1 MIKLANQPGKPRRD
15 KMVAANERDEE
26 KNLGNCQERCLKRA
40 RNGNNRKSILMKML
54 RLMKQAKTSL
64 ARSSRALMVLCAGSL
79 LMLASQAQAGEW
91 VFSCERTS
99 GTSSGTYSVLP
110 GDPTQMPPV
119 SETFSFDWPS
129 NKYTDPNNDYQT
141 KYPWFP
147 WLRNVSPAGA
157 GAFGS
162 AWANSSIGA
171 GKVAVTGDMK
181 VVATWTLRA
190 GETTLGPVPPSLN
203 VLVSA
208 STQAA
213 ACNSYDQ
220 NNAAVA
226 AQRDATGEDG
236 KADVTVDGAQ
246 AAKSSSVTA
255 GSSQWRAS
263 AARLFNLKTNGQSRV
278 EVTTVNLSAQG
289 NIPDGR
295 SYYVYPN
302 ANNPNI
308 PQSQWYTTKLKIA
321 LRGFVNASGSV
332 GATEDPRTLTI
343 SRGVGAKRWDDP
355 KLNKDRD
362 EWVEAD
368 GTGHGHTIYSYKH
381 RYKPLTLIDNGGA
394 FPETE
399 SVPNQVE
406 IVSSYSGSW
415 TVKSGYSTQGNLNP
429 FMLDVTSEWS
439 PSNDETN
446 VIGRAGDIQTH
457 FQTMPEGGL
466 TKDTYG
472 RISPVWT
479 GQGSSSTSKII
490 TYTATDNRDQAKAK
504 ARYELTV
511 HEPWEI
517 ITHNTKPDKLNY
529 RPYPGG
535 DWVDATADGD
545 TITGQVT
552 HDESWDVGVTFGLKP
567 SEALAP
573 LVGVDVSVTHSAS
586 TGVTV
591 GNEHN
596 NVRKGYRCRVMI
608 WDAVIKHWGTANE
621 WDTNG
626 YVGSG
631 PQAYEVYEPDNPA
644 GGMHLGPLEWGGDG
658 PAPPGGPTVNDP
670 AG

>member
-1 MIKLANQPGKPRRD
+1 
-15 KMVAANERDEE
+15 
-26 KNLGNCQERCLKRA
+26 
-40 RNGNNRKSILMKML
+40 MKML

-343 SRGVGAKRWDDP
+343 SRGISAKKWNDP
-355 KLNKDRD
+355 TLNQDRD

-368 GTGHGHTIYSYKH
+368 GTGHGHTTYSYNYESKWV
-381 RYKPLTLIDNGGA
+381 PLIKRSYYNWQTFTASASGNW
-394 FPETE
+394 
-399 SVPNQVE
+399 SPNAT
-406 IVSSYSGSW
+406 G
-415 TVKSGYSTQGNLNP
+415 T
-429 FMLDVTSEWS
+429 WS
-439 PSNDETN
+439 PSDADDTKTQHKQSMDFGKPELSADYGWIGDETGIGKASVDYTITDSSTGTPVTAKAHYDLKLHDEWEFNRMLDN
-446 VIGRAGDIQTH
+446 VNPSVYSSASLFQYNYPNQTDAPITAKFKITNKTSESKSGELKADAGIGVDLPAIKKLGIKFDPINVDVNADFKVSSETTTEADFEQ
-457 FQTMPEGGL
+457 PVS
-466 TKDTYG
+466 
-472 RISPVWT
+472 ISPGKFRYIVLNRLCHYRRFVLDHW
-479 GQGSSSTSKII
+479 GAGGFIGESTVETSTFNDINAAPLLPLWSDEQDI
-490 TYTATDNRDQAKAK
+490 
-504 ARYELTV
+504 
-511 HEPWEI
+511 
-517 ITHNTKPDKLNY
+517 
-529 RPYPGG
+529 PGG
-535 DWVDATADGD
+535 AT
-545 TITGQVT
+545 
-552 HDESWDVGVTFGLKP
+552 
-567 SEALAP
+567 
-573 LVGVDVSVTHSAS
+573 
-586 TGVTV
+586 
-591 GNEHN
+591 
-596 NVRKGYRCRVMI
+596 
-608 WDAVIKHWGTANE
+608 
-621 WDTNG
+621 
-626 YVGSG
+626 
-631 PQAYEVYEPDNPA
+631 
-644 GGMHLGPLEWGGDG
+644 GGD
-658 PAPPGGPTVNDP
+658 NK
-670 AG
+670 